1 MNHVRL
7 QLLPILLVGCLL
19 ATFSCK
25 TTNNTIVNSDSYAQE
40 IANHRAEYKAE
51 FLKDERSPLRTPDF
65 KYMHF
70 YEPDATF
77 DCDCTFVRTENAK
90 PFEMATVSGKTQIY
104 TKYGVA
110 TCPIGDLQ
118 ITVNI
123 YGSMRVQAM
132 PGYADHLFI
141 PYKDHTSGEETYGG
155 GRYLDISKKDIANGH
170 VNIDFNK
177 SYNPWCMYSDGYN
190 CPIPP
195 KENHLAI
202 EINAGEKTWTGVKK
216 H

>member
-1 MNHVRL
+1 MNYTKLIAQALV
-7 QLLPILLVGCLL
+7 LLGL
-19 ATFSCK
+19 ASLASSC
-25 TTNNTIVNSDSYAQE
+25 TTSKVSTNMIDKYAQE
-40 IANHRAEYKAE
+40 IAHHRSEYKAE
-51 FLKDERSPLRTPDF
+51 FLQDERSPLREPDF

-70 YEPDATF
+70 YDADPEF
-77 DCDCTFVRTENAK
+77 DCKCSFSRTENAK

-104 TKYGVA
+104 TKYGIAKCSIKDQKV
-110 TCPIGDLQ
+110 D
-118 ITVNI
+118 VNI

-141 PYKDHTSGEETYGG
+141 PYKDYTSGEDTYGG
-155 GRYLDISKKDIANGH
+155 GRYLDISKNDI
-170 VNIDFNK
+170 VDSKVDIDFNK

-195 KENHLAI
+195 SENHLAI
-202 EINAGEKTWTGVKK
+202 AIRAGEKTWTGEKK